1 MTGDTTEEQAGT
13 SGKNYG
19 EPCFVSPSGGSLAD
33 QKKRVTPEQ
42 RWRMIEEAA
51 YYRAEKRGFL
61 GDQLAADWTAAEA
74 EIDEQYE
81 IDLAQ
86 TMRESDASKL
96 LKQLRKAFSGPR
108 FGGVNFGELLRL
120 HSKNLEALALAN
132 KQALESTQLVLTHQA
147 EVFRHIMQSAADSV
161 KVLTHNAGTAD
172 VIQKQEAI
180 LQIAREKALDEMRQI
195 AEIIA
200 ENQKKTLKTIRQRM
214 QDEIARIAARLAT
227 TPALP
232 KSGPDSAQ
240 LYPRRLK

>member
-1 MTGDTTEEQAGT
+1 MTGNSAVEQPETWAKQHDEAST
-13 SGKNYG
+13 
-19 EPCFVSPSGGSLAD
+19 VSPPGGLPAD
-33 QKKRVTPEQ
+33 QKQRITPEQ

-61 GDQLAADWTAAEA
+61 GDQLADDWTAAEA

-81 IDLAQ
+81 VDLAQ

-96 LKQLRKAFSGPR
+96 LEQLRKAFSGPR

-120 HSKNLEALALAN
+120 HSKNLETLALAN
-132 KQALESTQLVLTHQA
+132 KQALESAQLVLTHQA

-172 VIQKQEAI
+172 VIQKQEAV
-180 LQIAREKALDEMRQI
+180 LQTAREKALDEMRQI

-200 ENQKKTLKTIRQRM
+200 NNQARTLKTIRQRM
-214 QDEIARIAARLAT
+214 QEEVARIAAGLAT
-227 TPALP
+227 TPAS
-232 KSGPDSAQ
+232 K
-240 LYPRRLK
+240 RT